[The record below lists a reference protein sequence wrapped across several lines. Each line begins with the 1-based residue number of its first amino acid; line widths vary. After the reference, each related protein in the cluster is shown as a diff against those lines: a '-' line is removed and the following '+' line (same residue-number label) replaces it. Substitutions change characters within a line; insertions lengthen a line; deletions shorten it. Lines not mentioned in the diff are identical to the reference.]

1 MVGEEVVAGSKV
13 LLFIYGRLCRSKI
26 ERQDVE
32 EMVADSKVLC
42 FVCGRSY
49 RNEVERQDVEEMDR
63 IFLEDTCWI

>member
-26 ERQDVE
+26 ERQDGE
-32 EMVADSKVLC
+32 EMVADSKVLL

-49 RNEVERQDVEEMDR
+49 RNEVER
-63 IFLEDTCWI
+63 